1 MISPGRNTKSVHS
14 VKRFAVIFAMGALSY
29 FLQGS
34 HAFGQAPFYQGKTIT
49 VVQIVAAGG
58 TGDVRRK
65 ALFPFLQKYI
75 PGNPTIIS
83 DYMPGGGGRKAA
95 NHIYRVARPDGL
107 TIGGMSASLVTNAI
121 LDTGGVQYDLDK
133 LIYLGSPVSIFHY
146 VFLTRSEAGLN
157 RLEKLRA
164 APGVRIGAQEVGH
177 DVYISARLFAYLMA
191 LKEPKFVLGY
201 GGPEMDI
208 ALMRGE
214 IDARAASSET
224 LTTRNVEWLEKKLV
238 DLHAI
243 VEVPKGNKPDAFARL
258 PELESFTASDKE
270 RKLVAMYR
278 TFRLV
283 GTPYILP
290 PGTPK
295 AQVQI
300 LREAMRK
307 AYQDPE
313 FHKEFKKLSGFEAS
327 PIMPEEME
335 KAIRELPRDRETVE
349 LFKKL
354 ASGDP
359 LPPR

>member
-1 MISPGRNTKSVHS
+1 
-14 VKRFAVIFAMGALSY
+14 
-29 FLQGS
+29 
-34 HAFGQAPFYQGKTIT
+34 
-49 VVQIVAAGG
+49 
-58 TGDVRRK
+58 
-65 ALFPFLQKYI
+65 
-75 PGNPTIIS
+75 
-83 DYMPGGGGRKAA
+83 MPGGGGRKAA
-95 NHIYRVARPDGL
+95 NYVYRTAKPDGL
-107 TIGGMSASLVTNAI
+107 TIGGMSASLVTNAV

-133 LIYLGSPVSIFHY
+133 LIYLGSPVSVFHY
-146 VFLTRSEAGLN
+146 IFLTWKDANLN
-157 RLEKLRA
+157 SLEKLRA
-164 APGVRIGAQEVGH
+164 APGVRIGGQEVGH
-177 DVYISARLFAYLMA
+177 DVYISARVFAYLMG

-208 ALMRGE
+208 ALERGE

-224 LTTRNVEWLEKKLV
+224 LTTRNAKWIEKKQV

-243 VEVPKGNKPDAFARL
+243 VEVPKGNKPAVFAQL
-258 PELESFTASDKE
+258 PELESFAKTEQE
-270 RKLVAMYR
+270 RKLVTMYR

-300 LREAMRK
+300 LREAMKK

-313 FHKEFKKLSGFEAS
+313 FHKEFKKLSGFDAS

-354 ASGDP
+354 AGGDP
-359 LPPR
+359 MPAR

>member
-1 MISPGRNTKSVHS
+1 MKKIPV
-14 VKRFAVIFAMGALSY
+14 AVCFGALIYLGLVEYGFS
-29 FLQGS
+29 QS
-34 HAFGQAPFYQGKTIT
+34 PFYQGQTIT
-49 VVQIVAAGG
+49 VVQIVGAGG
-58 TGDVRRK
+58 TGDMRRR

-75 PGNPTIIS
+75 PGNPTIVS

-95 NHIYRVARPDGL
+95 NYVYRTARPDGL
-107 TIGGMSASLVTNAI
+107 TLGGMSASLVTNAV

-133 LIYLGSPVSIFHY
+133 FIYLGSPVSVFHY
-146 VFLTRSEAGLN
+146 IFLTRSEA
-157 RLEKLRA
+157 RLSSLDKLRST
-164 APGVRIGAQEVGH
+164 PGVRIGAQEVGH
-177 DVYISARLFAYLMA
+177 DVYISARVFAYLMG
-191 LKEPKFVLGY
+191 LKEPRFVLGY
-201 GGPEMDI
+201 GGPEMDV

-224 LTTRNVEWLEKKLV
+224 LTVRNVEWIEKKLV

-243 VEVPKGNKPDAFARL
+243 VEVPKGNKPAAFARL
-258 PELESFTASDKE
+258 PELETFAASDRE
-270 RKLVAMYR
+270 RQLVTMYR

-313 FHKEFKKLSGFEAS
+313 FHKEFKKITGFDAS

-335 KAIRELPRDRETVE
+335 KAIRELPRDKEIVE

-354 ASGDP
+354 SGADP
-359 LPPR
+359 LPAR

>member
-1 MISPGRNTKSVHS
+1 MKTLAFTCLIGVFIYLFQPPPGFS
-14 VKRFAVIFAMGALSY
+14 
-29 FLQGS
+29 
-34 HAFGQAPFYQGKTIT
+34 QAAFYQGKTIT
-49 VVQIVAAGG
+49 VVQMVAAGG
-58 TGDVRRK
+58 TGDMRRK

-83 DYMPGGGGRKAA
+83 EYMPGGGGRKAA
-95 NHIYRVARPDGL
+95 NYIYRTARPDGL
-107 TIGGMSASLVTNAI
+107 TIGGLSASVVTNAV
-121 LDTGGVQYDLDK
+121 LDTAGVQYDLDK
-133 LIYLGSPVSIFHY
+133 FIYLGSPVSIFHY
-146 VFLTRSEAGLN
+146 VLLTWKGLGIN
-157 RLEKLRA
+157 SLDKLRSTPA
-164 APGVRIGAQEVGH
+164 LRIGAQEVGH
-177 DVYISARLFAYLMA
+177 DVYIVARVFAYLVG

-208 ALMRGE
+208 ALERGE
-214 IDARAASSET
+214 IDARATSSES
-224 LTTRNVEWLEKKLV
+224 LTTRNAEWIEKRQI

-243 VEVPKGNKPDAFARL
+243 VEVPKGNRPPAFASL
-258 PELESFTASDKE
+258 TELESFARSDRE

-283 GTPYILP
+283 GTPYVLP

-300 LREAMRK
+300 LRDAMSK

-313 FHKEFKKLSGFEAS
+313 FHKEFKRLSGFEAS
-327 PIMPEEME
+327 PIMPAEME
-335 KAIRELPRDRETVE
+335 KAIREFPRDRETVE

-354 ASGDP
+354 AGADP

>member
-1 MISPGRNTKSVHS
+1 MIRTSVTFL
-14 VKRFAVIFAMGALSY
+14 VGAVILLPFQPSLG
-29 FLQGS
+29 FC
-34 HAFGQAPFYQGKTIT
+34 QASFYQGKTIT
-49 VVQIVAAGG
+49 VVQIVGAGG
-58 TGDVRRK
+58 TGDVRRR

-95 NHIYRVARPDGL
+95 NHIYRVAKPDGL

-133 LIYLGSPVSIFHY
+133 FIYLGSPVSIFHY
-146 VFLTRSEAGLN
+146 ILLTWKDAGLSN
-157 RLEKLRA
+157 MDKLRA
-164 APGVRIGAQEVGH
+164 VSGVRIGGQEVGH
-177 DVYISARLFAYLMA
+177 DVYISARVFAYLVG

-208 ALMRGE
+208 ALERGE

-224 LTTRNVEWLEKKLV
+224 LTTRNASWVEKKQV

-243 VEVPKGNKPDAFARL
+243 VEVPKGNRPAAFARL
-258 PELESFTASDKE
+258 PELEGFAVSDRE

-283 GTPYILP
+283 GTPYIFP

-295 AQVQI
+295 EQVQI
-300 LREAMRK
+300 IRDAMRK

-313 FHKEFKKLSGFEAS
+313 FHKQFKKLSGFDAS

-354 ASGDP
+354 AGGDP
-359 LPPR
+359 MPAR